1 MSLLNFPSDPY
12 IGQQHT
18 VGTTVYEW
26 DGVAWNIVPNTTP
39 EFTEVTS
46 EVIIVTSSTNSTS
59 TDSGALQVVGGIGI
73 GGNGYFGGNLYSSG
87 SLVLT
92 TTTLVNSIVAGDDI
106 RIDLNTETG
115 VLTIVNTS
123 TFQTVTSRGSTT
135 SNILYLTN
143 EVDSTSTDTGALQVS
158 GGIAIAKN
166 LYSDG
171 NFAFNGTLSNY
182 IAGSLIPTTSN
193 VNLGTLESP
202 FNTLYLAGQTL
213 YIGSIKISEADPGT
227 ISIGENNTGSIQVGT
242 IGITSLENSTSTTT
256 GALIVAGGVG
266 IGADVWVEGRINSE
280 SLKIADSVFDSTL
293 VNINTTGTVVIDI
306 YSIEN
311 FRSAKYLIQIDEGTG
326 TEADFQV
333 IEILLLADNNGT
345 VYATEYALVTSNGE
359 MGEFSA
365 DIQMDNN
372 VRLYFTPFYETEKII
387 KVLRTGMSA

>member
-1 MSLLNFPSDPY
+1 MSSLNFPSNPT

-26 DGVAWNIVPNTTP
+26 DGVAWNIVPDSAP
-39 EFTEVTS
+39 EFTD
-46 EVIIVTSSTNSTS
+46 IITETISITSSTNSTS
-59 TDSGALQVVGGIGI
+59 TDSGALTVTGGIGI

-106 RIDLNTETG
+106 RIDLDIATG

-135 SNILYLTN
+135 SNILYVTN
-143 EVDSTSTDTGALQVS
+143 EVDSTSTDTGALQVL
-158 GGIAIAKN
+158 GGISIAKN

-171 NFAFNGTLSNY
+171 NFTFNGTLSNY
-182 IAGSLIPTTSN
+182 ITGSLIPTTSN
-193 VNLGTLESP
+193 VNLGSLESP
-202 FNTLYLAGQTL
+202 FNTLYLAGETL
-213 YIGSIKISEADPGT
+213 YVGSTKISEVTPGT

-242 IGITSLENSTSTTT
+242 IGVTGLENSTSTTT

-293 VNINTTGTVVIDI
+293 VNINTTGTVVIDT
-306 YSIEN
+306 YSIDS

-326 TEADFQV
+326 VEADFQV

-359 MGEFSA
+359 MGEFTA
-365 DIQMDNN
+365 DIQIDNN

-387 KVLRTGMSA
+387 RVLRTGMSS